1 MSLRSRLVLSYIAIV
16 VISLA
21 IVAVVATLVI
31 QGYRD
36 RFVTARLDDMTR
48 PIYVQAVSLARG
60 QTTFNEVWSNIEEQA
75 EKTGV
80 HIYLVDY
87 EGNVVLQAL
96 PVGIPR
102 QREIEFSEGSLPEDF
117 TNPYHGTYEARN
129 GRTFIFA
136 AYQVGKLLDP
146 PRQSSVEA
154 LVLSVP
160 RSGIMAIW
168 ADVIRPFLWAGLVA
182 LAISL
187 LLAFLITR
195 SVYKPIR
202 QLTQAVEGIAQGHY
216 DQKVVASGPSEIKGL
231 ANAFNKMVQQVNM
244 SQQQLKNFLSDTSHQ
259 LRTPLT
265 SIRGFAQALRDGT
278 IKSKDAKQKAV
289 QVIESES
296 KRMIRQV
303 NELLELSRIQSGQL
317 KMIREPID
325 LSNLLRHCQ
334 EIFSLRAEENGIKL
348 RIDVKD
354 LLSIMGD
361 IDRLEQAICNL
372 LDNAIKHT
380 PPGGEVSVISER
392 TDSGY
397 LEIAFVDTGQGISE
411 EQLPNVFERYYQVT
425 DDETGSG
432 LGLTIAREIIRAH
445 GGDISLVSSPGEGTK
460 FTVSLPTAR

>member
-1 MSLRSRLVLSYIAIV
+1 
-16 VISLA
+16 
-21 IVAVVATLVI
+21 
-31 QGYRD
+31 
-36 RFVTARLDDMTR
+36 
-48 PIYVQAVSLARG
+48 
-60 QTTFNEVWSNIEEQA
+60 
-75 EKTGV
+75 
-80 HIYLVDY
+80 
-87 EGNVVLQAL
+87 
-96 PVGIPR
+96 
-102 QREIEFSEGSLPEDF
+102 
-117 TNPYHGTYEARN
+117 
-129 GRTFIFA
+129 
-136 AYQVGKLLDP
+136 
-146 PRQSSVEA
+146 
-154 LVLSVP
+154 
-160 RSGIMAIW
+160 MAIW
-168 ADVIRPFLWAGLVA
+168 TDVIRPFLWAGLVA
-182 LAISL
+182 LAVSL

-216 DQKVVASGPSEIKGL
+216 NQKVVASGPSEIKGL